1 MSDRKVAVLLYILF
15 TAVYAGTAGP
25 RLRRP
30 STDTHFVYLA
40 DGWLHR
46 RLDLGGAPPHTNDW
60 AEVEQLTLRDGS
72 TLKGQF
78 LRSGTQRFRTLKGEV
93 RSLGESEITG
103 RSKKYYVSFPPG
115 PAVLMLPL
123 VAIFGHR
130 TSDVGF
136 TVLLAGL
143 IPALAFL
150 LLRRLP
156 RLLAPELDGPR
167 LGGPE
172 LGGPGLGRPELGGP
186 PSSSARLPAA
196 GGQGPALA
204 ASASSPRSGGV
215 LSVLRAR
222 APELWLVLLL
232 GLGSVLYFCS
242 VIGQVWFTA
251 HVVSLVLL
259 GLYLLCVLP
268 LRRPLLA
275 GVLLGLIYL
284 TRPTMAAFGL
294 LFVLELLRAHCP
306 ERRYPLWP
314 PSRLRELPLRRLIG
328 PLLRFALPL
337 AILCTLGA
345 VHNYL
350 RFGRPFEFGHT
361 YLTTMQA
368 DNIQR
373 FGLVNYQYLSRNLAA
388 AFTLLPKLLPSPPYV
403 QVSYH
408 GLSLLLTTPALAYL
422 LWPTPVA
429 TDSAAVAA
437 RRRELR
443 LALWATVAP
452 IALAGFM
459 YQNDGY
465 VQFGFRFSLDYMLA
479 LLMLLWL
486 GSQAALRTLRFR
498 ALVLVGVA
506 VNTFGA
512 VTFGRMWQFYF
523 NGFFPV
529 Q

>member
-25 RLRRP
+25 RLRHP

-60 AEVEQLTLRDGS
+60 AEVEQLNLRDGS
-72 TLKGQF
+72 TIRGQF

-130 TSDVGF
+130 TSDVAF

-156 RLLAPELDGPR
+156 RLLAPEL
-167 LGGPE
+167 GGPE
-172 LGGPGLGRPELGGP
+172 PGGSPQNGGTW
-186 PSSSARLPAA
+186 SA
-196 GGQGPALA
+196 
-204 ASASSPRSGGV
+204 
-215 LSVLRAR
+215 LRAR
-222 APELWLVLLL
+222 ASELWLVLLL

-251 HVVSLVLL
+251 HVVSLALL

-328 PLLRFALPL
+328 PLLSFALPL
-337 AILCTLGA
+337 AILCALGA

-388 AFTLLPKLLPSPPYV
+388 AFTLLPKLLPGPPYV

-486 GSQAALRTLRFR
+486 GSQAALATLRFR

>member
-1 MSDRKVAVLLYILF
+1 M
-15 TAVYAGTAGP
+15 
-25 RLRRP
+25 RR
-30 STDTHFVYLA
+30 
-40 DGWLHR
+40 
-46 RLDLGGAPPHTNDW
+46 GG
-60 AEVEQLTLRDGS
+60 
-72 TLKGQF
+72 
-78 LRSGTQRFRTLKGEV
+78 
-93 RSLGESEITG
+93 
-103 RSKKYYVSFPPG
+103 
-115 PAVLMLPL
+115 
-123 VAIFGHR
+123 
-130 TSDVGF
+130 
-136 TVLLAGL
+136 
-143 IPALAFL
+143 
-150 LLRRLP
+150 
-156 RLLAPELDGPR
+156 
-167 LGGPE
+167 
-172 LGGPGLGRPELGGP
+172 
-186 PSSSARLPAA
+186 
-196 GGQGPALA
+196 ALA
-204 ASASSPRSGGV
+204 ALA
-215 LSVLRAR
+215 AR

-259 GLYLLCVLP
+259 GLYLLCVMP

-275 GVLLGLIYL
+275 GVLLGLVYL

-294 LFVLELLRAHCP
+294 VFVLELLRAHCP

-314 PSRLRELPLRRLIG
+314 PSRLRALPLRRLVG
-328 PLLRFALPL
+328 PLVCFALPL
-337 AILCTLGA
+337 LALCTLGA

-350 RFGRPFEFGHT
+350 RFGQPFEFGHT

-408 GLSLLLTTPALAYL
+408 GLSLLLTTPALVYL
-422 LWPTPVA
+422 LWPAPVA
-429 TDSAAVAA
+429 TDSATAAA

-452 IALAGFM
+452 IALASFM

-479 LLMLLWL
+479 LVMLLWL
-486 GSQAALRTLRFR
+486 GSQAALGTLRFR

>member
-1 MSDRKVAVLLYILF
+1 MSDRKVAVLLYLFF

-93 RSLGESEITG
+93 RSLGEGEITG

-156 RLLAPELDGPR
+156 RLLAPEPD
-167 LGGPE
+167 
-172 LGGPGLGRPELGGP
+172 GP
-186 PSSSARLPAA
+186 PSATARPASSDGPGPTPGAAA
-196 GGQGPALA
+196 GSAQKGGALA
-204 ASASSPRSGGV
+204 ALAALGR
-215 LSVLRAR
+215 LE
-222 APELWLVLLL
+222 PELWLVLLL

-328 PLLRFALPL
+328 PLARFALPL
-337 AILCTLGA
+337 GILVALGA

-408 GLSLLLTTPALAYL
+408 GLSLLVTTPALAYL
-422 LWPTPVA
+422 LWPTPVG
-429 TDSAAVAA
+429 TDSVAAAA

-486 GSQAALRTLRFR
+486 GNQAALRTLRFR

>member
-1 MSDRKVAVLLYILF
+1 M
-15 TAVYAGTAGP
+15 
-25 RLRRP
+25 
-30 STDTHFVYLA
+30 
-40 DGWLHR
+40 
-46 RLDLGGAPPHTNDW
+46 
-60 AEVEQLTLRDGS
+60 
-72 TLKGQF
+72 
-78 LRSGTQRFRTLKGEV
+78 
-93 RSLGESEITG
+93 
-103 RSKKYYVSFPPG
+103 
-115 PAVLMLPL
+115 
-123 VAIFGHR
+123 
-130 TSDVGF
+130 
-136 TVLLAGL
+136 
-143 IPALAFL
+143 
-150 LLRRLP
+150 
-156 RLLAPELDGPR
+156 
-167 LGGPE
+167 
-172 LGGPGLGRPELGGP
+172 
-186 PSSSARLPAA
+186 
-196 GGQGPALA
+196 
-204 ASASSPRSGGV
+204 
-215 LSVLRAR
+215 LRAR

>member
-1 MSDRKVAVLLYILF
+1 MSDRKLALLIYVLF

-25 RLRRP
+25 RLRHP

-40 DGWLHR
+40 DSWLHR
-46 RLDLGGAPPHTNDW
+46 RLDLGGPPPHTNDW

-72 TLKGQF
+72 TLRGQF
-78 LRSGTQRFRTLKGEV
+78 LRSGPQRFRTLQGEV
-93 RSLGESEITG
+93 RSLGDSEISA

-123 VAIFGHR
+123 VALFGHR

-150 LLRRLP
+150 VLRRLP
-156 RLLAPELDGPR
+156 RLVTGEPDG
-167 LGGPE
+167 L
-172 LGGPGLGRPELGGP
+172 
-186 PSSSARLPAA
+186 AA
-196 GGQGPALA
+196 GA
-204 ASASSPRSGGV
+204 ASSPTPPDATGVAAGVAAGAQKAARGAARFGG
-215 LSVLRAR
+215 RE
-222 APELWLVLLL
+222 PELWLVLLL

-275 GVLLGLIYL
+275 GVLLGLVYL

-294 LFVLELLRAHCP
+294 LFLLELVRAHHP
-306 ERRYPLWP
+306 ERRYALWP
-314 PSRLRELPLRRLIG
+314 LGRLRELPLGRLVG
-328 PLLRFALPL
+328 PLLSFALPVL
-337 AILCTLGA
+337 VLVTLGA

-408 GLSLLLTTPALAYL
+408 GLSLLVTTPALAYL
-422 LWPTPVA
+422 LWPAAVA
-429 TDSAAVAA
+429 SDSAAAA
-437 RRRELR
+437 VRRRELR

-452 IALAGFM
+452 IALADFM

-479 LLMLLWL
+479 IVMLLWL
-486 GSQAALRTLRFR
+486 GSQAALQTLRFR
-498 ALVLVGVA
+498 ALVLLGVA